1 MHSEPPDPP
10 QSTYLSEYGSFW
22 VTIEWETGFDGN
34 LALEQFAI
42 YLNTT
47 ENDFV
52 MAVSQ
57 TVDSLT
63 NTNGR
68 YTYNISDGL
77 LSSTQY
83 TFAVQMCNRL
93 GCSILDAAP
102 FVTVTT
108 LESERTSALFQIRLN
123 PVRDCVTWVVSE
135 THDHV

>member
-1 MHSEPPDPP
+1 MLLTSAQFLLVICCNPCSAMHSEPPDPP

-83 TFAVQMCNRL
+83 TFAIQMCNRL

-108 LESERTSALFQIRLN
+108 LESGQLSLEQN
-123 PVRDCVTWVVSE
+123 
-135 THDHV
+135 